1 MRLPSRAGAIGLVPL
16 ALALSTAAAR
26 AAGPECSPLAF
37 GAVGDGVTD
46 NTAAIQSAIDRCE
59 ATYGGGVVRL
69 NAAPGKSTYLSG
81 PIRLADH
88 IRLQLDK
95 GVTLRGTTDHSKYH
109 AASLAHP
116 FDANEALVSAYKA
129 VDTGIIGEGT
139 IDGQGGMPAA
149 DGGPSWWK
157 LAAAPGATGG
167 GDVPTS
173 NDAPRPWLVEFYQC
187 TGVTVNDVTLTNAP
201 MWNLVLRN
209 SKFITVSELSVTVTP
224 DPHVAD
230 TDGIDLVGSSD
241 ATLIFLNIASGGDSV
256 ALKSGLPTSALPA
269 GNGSDAGPPQ
279 QPTHDIQIVNS
290 RFSNGNG
297 IVVGGEAAN
306 GVYNVMARNIT
317 ATGTTHG
324 LQIKADRTRSNQA
337 IGDYNIWAENTTLTD
352 VKQPL
357 MISAYDPASD
367 APAEPPYDAP
377 RPVTPTT
384 ANIHDVTILGMTA
397 TGATEENL
405 IVGLPEACVRNVV
418 LNNVHITGSGSGI
431 QLRNMTGKFT
441 NVTSAPT
448 AGSPP
453 FVVQQNVTV
462 TTAGS
467 TPPIANTPPETLT
480 TPPEQAC
487 G

>member
-1 MRLPSRAGAIGLVPL
+1 MRLLPRAGAIGVVPL
-16 ALALSTAAAR
+16 VLALSTAAAQ

-37 GAVGDGVTD
+37 GAVGDGITD
-46 NTAAIQSAIDRCE
+46 NTTAIQSAIDRCE

-69 NAAPGKSTYLSG
+69 NAVPDKSTYLTG
-81 PIRLADH
+81 PIQLANH

-95 GVTLRGTTDHSKYH
+95 GVILRGTTDHSKYH
-109 AASLAHP
+109 AASLNHP
-116 FDANEALVSAYKA
+116 FDAKEALISAYKA
-129 VDTGIIGEGT
+129 VDTGIIGQGI

-157 LAAAPGATGG
+157 LAPPSDAAND

-173 NDAPRPWLVEFYQC
+173 NNVPRPWLVEFYQC

-201 MWNLVLRN
+201 MWNLVLRY
-209 SKFITVSELSVTVTP
+209 SKYITVSELSVTVTP
-224 DPHVAD
+224 DPRVAH

-241 ATLIFLNIASGGDSV
+241 ATLIFLKIDSGGDSV
-256 ALKSGLPTSALPA
+256 ALKSGLPVSALVA
-269 GNGSDAGPPQ
+269 SDAGPPQ

-290 RFSNGNG
+290 SFSNGNG

-337 IGDYNIWAENTTLTD
+337 TGDYNIWAENTTLVD
-352 VKQPL
+352 VRQPL

-367 APAEPPYDAP
+367 APAEPPYDSP
-377 RPVTPTT
+377 RSVTPAT
-384 ANIHDVTILGMTA
+384 ANIHDVTIQGMTA
-397 TGATEENL
+397 TGATQPSL

-418 LNNVHITGSGSGI
+418 LDNVHITGTGSGI
-431 QLRNMTGKFT
+431 HLRNMTGKFT
-441 NVTSAPT
+441 NVSSTPNAD
-448 AGSPP
+448 GPP
-453 FVVQQNVTV
+453 FVMQENVTV

-480 TPPEQAC
+480 TPPERPC